1 MFFFHTHTHARCCE
15 KKKIQQNI
23 FFVPLFIYIL
33 EDLKLIVFIFTLT
46 FDKTDFFFSSAFE
59 FRFRESETNLNLQ
72 AFIFSIWSVEIYLLN
87 YLPPFF

>member
-1 MFFFHTHTHARCCE
+1 MFFFSHTHARTHVVARRR
-15 KKKIQQNI
+15 KYSKIF

-59 FRFRESETNLNLQ
+59 FVFVKVKR
-72 AFIFSIWSVEIYLLN
+72 I
-87 YLPPFF
+87 